1 VFHNNNKTLTPKQNH
16 MKTSNLYSLDLK
28 DLAKGLIVAV
38 GSAVVATIQTSLQTG
53 SLAFNWRLIG
63 TVALGSGIAYLSK
76 NFFTPASIKN
86 PISN

>member
-1 VFHNNNKTLTPKQNH
+1 MNNHNKFNFNI

-38 GSAVVATIQTSLQTG
+38 GSAVVATIQTSLQAG
-53 SLAFNWRLIG
+53 SLNFNWQLVG
-63 TVALGSGIAYLSK
+63 TVALGAGIAYISK

-86 PISN
+86 PVN